1 MSQSDAQLFAV
12 LARTAELRLLD
23 FNVQEIAN
31 TAWAFATASQSDAQL
46 LAVLARAAGLGLGN
60 FNMQNLANTTWA
72 FATFATA
79 GESDVQLLA
88 SSGQVATLG
97 QWEAVFAALAMA
109 AERCVADF
117 ETQDIANMA

>member
-1 MSQSDAQLFAV
+1 MGGGYLVAP
-12 LARTAELRLLD
+12 LLD
-23 FNVQEIAN
+23 SIFGRFGNVWEG
-31 TAWAFATASQSDAQL
+31 SGED
-46 LAVLARAAGLGLGN
+46 LGRFWGN